1 MSWVL
6 KDGADKYGGI
16 IIVVVVVVNKYN
28 ALIIGVGGGYPKICN
43 TYNILLSIGIGST
56 TEGAPLG
63 FSKFFG
69 KLDRIVLFCN
79 QSSLT
84 SKQNNGK

>member
-43 TYNILLSIGIGST
+43 TYNILLSIGT
-56 TEGAPLG
+56 VHHLG

-69 KLDRIVLFCN
+69 ELDTIVLICH